1 MRTLTCVLF
10 GVILLGVAGCG
21 GSGEV
26 RPVPPAFQDGF
37 SGTWVRNA
45 ALSQNPQEA
54 AGEGDAFGGGGRGVG
69 RGGGRGGGRG
79 RAGGNDFDPAEM
91 QRLMQ
96 LMGPA
101 ERLIL
106 TVTDATVETRTGRGA
121 PLILNL
127 DGEEVE
133 TDLGNDLT
141 MKTKAEWRDET
152 LELRNDFGMGFWIER
167 SYSLDAE
174 TGHLL
179 IEVSSR
185 VRGQRVRTRQVYDRA
200 DR

>member
-1 MRTLTCVLF
+1 
-10 GVILLGVAGCG
+10 
-21 GSGEV
+21 
-26 RPVPPAFQDGF
+26 
-37 SGTWVRNA
+37 
-45 ALSQNPQEA
+45 
-54 AGEGDAFGGGGRGVG
+54 
-69 RGGGRGGGRG
+69 
-79 RAGGNDFDPAEM
+79 
-91 QRLMQ
+91 MQ